1 MALRGTRTVALAWLV
16 AMAGPAMAGPAVA
29 GPAAA
34 QTIVVTPSA
43 PRPGQRVHIS
53 VPGCSTGPTAHT
65 AVSAA
70 FPSVV
75 TLHGKAD
82 TGDADIII
90 KPDLEPGT
98 YAITAH
104 CEARTVL
111 GRIAVVSGD
120 ENNTGGHEQPT
131 NYWLLAVPAVV
142 LAAVAGAFVLL
153 RRRH

>member
-1 MALRGTRTVALAWLV
+1 MTLRGTRTVALVWLI
-16 AMAGPAMAGPAVA
+16 AMA

-70 FPSVV
+70 FPGVV

-82 TGDADIII
+82 TGDADITL
-90 KPDLEPGT
+90 KPDLKPGT

-104 CEARTVL
+104 CEARNVQ
-111 GRIAVVSGD
+111 GQIAVVSD
-120 ENNTGGHEQPT
+120 DAGGHQQPT
-131 NYWLLAVPAVV
+131 NYWLLAVPALV
-142 LAAVAGAFVLL
+142 LAVIAGAFLLL
-153 RRRH
+153 RRRRP

>member
-1 MALRGTRTVALAWLV
+1 VALVWLI
-16 AMAGPAMAGPAVA
+16 AIA

-34 QTIVVTPSA
+34 QTIVVTPGE

-53 VPGCSTGPTAHT
+53 VPDCSTGPTAHT

-70 FPSVV
+70 FPGVV

-82 TGDADIII
+82 TGDADITL
-90 KPDLEPGT
+90 KPDLKPGT

-104 CEARTVL
+104 CEARTVQ
-111 GRIAVVSGD
+111 GQIAVVSD
-120 ENNTGGHEQPT
+120 NAGGHEGQT

-142 LAAVAGAFVLL
+142 LAAMAAAFLLL
-153 RRRH
+153 RRRRN

>member
-1 MALRGTRTVALAWLV
+1 MTLRGTGTAALVGLI
-16 AMAGPAMAGPAVA
+16 AMA

-53 VPGCSTGPTAHT
+53 VPGCSTGPTEHT

-70 FPSVV
+70 FPGVV

-82 TGDADIII
+82 TGDADITLR
-90 KPDLEPGT
+90 PDLNPGT

-104 CEARTVL
+104 CEARNVQ
-111 GRIAVVSGD
+111 GQIAVVSD
-120 ENNTGGHEQPT
+120 NAGGHERPA
-131 NYWLLAVPAVV
+131 NYWLLAVPALV
-142 LAAVAGAFVLL
+142 LAVIAGAFAAL
-153 RRRH
+153 RRRRA